1 MTRKNIPT
9 LDEFWRALAPRLPVL
24 SPRERRAAIVLL
36 RELAKGESVT
46 PAQLARAIGASTAEA
61 DALLQHSALKGFV
74 YPDPQGRVAGFFG
87 LATKPTHHRFTLE
100 GRTLWTWCA
109 GDSLFLP
116 ELLGETAEVESR
128 DPEGG
133 ELVRLRISPARSRP
147 WSPRVSWCPWCG
159 RTRPTSRPPPGSWP
173 RRATSSSSSP
183 PERRG
188 SDGWGSIP
196 KRGCSRWTRGSPL
209 RSGGTRACSDRSW
222 RGEQARRNTSLP
234 DEADVAQALP
244 GDAGYGTPTELLTVE
259 RAVPRPVEP
268 LA

>member
-24 SPRERRAAIVLL
+24 SPREQRAAIVLL
-36 RELAKGESVT
+36 RELAKGEPVT

-61 DALLQHSALKGFV
+61 EALLQRSALKGFV
-74 YPDPQGRVAGFFG
+74 YQDPQGRVAGFFG

-133 ELVRLRISPARSRP
+133 ELVRLRISPAR
-147 WSPRVSWCPWCG
+147 V
-159 RTRPTSRPPPGSWP
+159 
-173 RRATSSSSSP
+173 
-183 PERRG
+183 
-188 SDGWGSIP
+188 
-196 KRGCSRWTRGSPL
+196 
-209 RSGGTRACSDRSW
+209 
-222 RGEQARRNTSLP
+222 
-234 DEADVAQALP
+234 EA
-244 GDAGYGTPTELLTVE
+244 
-259 RAVPRPVEP
+259 VEP
-268 LA
+268 EGVVLTMVRADAPDFTSAAQIMASVCHFIFFFASRASGERWVGKHPETWLLSLNEGIAFGKRWNASVFGPELAGRAGAA